1 MKAPVKFQAVLDVN
15 TKKRNAL
22 ELIVQLTNEST
33 STQRVLKWGSPFD
46 QVGPASLRVFV
57 DEIEIP
63 YDGRVAKRGAPTKNS
78 FITLRPKS
86 TTSVVVNLGR
96 YFQLNTGGDLR
107 VTFDSPLFL
116 ATNGNSL
123 ALNSCKQVF
132 AGFEATRKHVPQAT
146 MTEGEKVRKKKD
158 NVESAPFFS
167 KKLRLWLLGPV
178 ITGGSREQRATA
190 RLAYNYAV
198 HSIFEAQR
206 QLKIRDMVRERW
218 FGNGSVAQIGRVYA
232 SLTSQIMTGFPPCPR
247 PGQLAIPRGYSYK
260 LIIGGSECD
269 SDTYAYTYPCTSS
282 MWICSQFWS
291 APMVGSTYEYGTR
304 AGTIVHEMT
313 HSWSNTDDFVYGR
326 TRCKQLASSNSGR
339 AVRNADS
346 LEYFCE
352 DIGLGLL
359 PGSPFNKPAVQ
370 AVTL

>member
-132 AGFEATRKHVPQAT
+132 AGFEATRKHVPQA
-146 MTEGEKVRKKKD
+146 
-158 NVESAPFFS
+158 
-167 KKLRLWLLGPV
+167 L
-178 ITGGSREQRATA
+178 
-190 RLAYNYAV
+190 
-198 HSIFEAQR
+198 
-206 QLKIRDMVRERW
+206 
-218 FGNGSVAQIGRVYA
+218 
-232 SLTSQIMTGFPPCPR
+232 SLIH
-247 PGQLAIPRGYSYK
+247 I
-260 LIIGGSECD
+260 
-269 SDTYAYTYPCTSS
+269 
-282 MWICSQFWS
+282 
-291 APMVGSTYEYGTR
+291 
-304 AGTIVHEMT
+304 
-313 HSWSNTDDFVYGR
+313 
-326 TRCKQLASSNSGR
+326 
-339 AVRNADS
+339 
-346 LEYFCE
+346 
-352 DIGLGLL
+352 
-359 PGSPFNKPAVQ
+359 
-370 AVTL
+370 